1 MDSVTLESCLS
12 SIEQTFEQE
21 AAYIVSGDIA
31 ELATLSQTKLVHL
44 EALSNAIERGAL
56 RGQPEPLVN
65 RVRRLQSTAVEHDR
79 HLQAM
84 RHGLTRIRER
94 IDRLQSDA
102 QVGSYNQYGTRVQFS
117 GARGRFESKA

>member
-1 MDSVTLESCLS
+1 MDSVTLESCLT

-21 AAYIVSGDIA
+21 AAFIVSGEIA
-31 ELATLSQTKLVHL
+31 EIGALSSTKLAHLETLSNV
-44 EALSNAIERGAL
+44 IESGGL
-56 RGQPEPLVN
+56 RGQSEALIN
-65 RVRRLQSTAVEHDR
+65 RVQRLQSTAVEHDR

-102 QVGSYNQYGTRVQFS
+102 QVGSYNQYGARVQFS
-117 GARGRFESKA
+117 GARGRYESKA

>member
-1 MDSVTLESCLS
+1 MDSVTLKSCLT

-21 AAYIVSGDIA
+21 AAFIVSGEIA
-31 ELATLSQTKLVHL
+31 ELGALSHTKLAHL
-44 EALSNAIERGAL
+44 ESLSTAIEGGAL
-56 RGQPEPLVN
+56 RGQPESLIR
-65 RVRRLQSTAVEHDR
+65 RVLRLQSTAVEHDQ

>member
-1 MDSVTLESCLS
+1 MDNVTLESCLT

-21 AAYIVSGDIA
+21 AAFIVSGEIA
-31 ELATLSQTKLVHL
+31 EIGALSSAKLAHL
-44 EALSNAIERGAL
+44 ETLSNAIESGAL
-56 RGQPEPLVN
+56 RGQSKALIS
-65 RVRRLQSTAVEHDR
+65 RVQRLQSTAVEHDR

-102 QVGSYNQYGTRVQFS
+102 QVGSYNQYGGRVQFS
-117 GARGRFESKA
+117 GARGRYESKA

>member
-21 AAYIVSGDIA
+21 AAFIVSGEIA
-31 ELATLSQTKLVHL
+31 ELSNLSQTKLEHL
-44 EALSNAIERGAL
+44 DALSNAIEGGAL
-56 RGQPEPLVN
+56 RGQPEALIH
-65 RVRRLQSTAVEHDR
+65 RVQRLQSTALEHDR

-102 QVGSYNQYGTRVQFS
+102 QVGSYNQYGARVQFS

>member
-1 MDSVTLESCLS
+1 MDRVTLESYLS
-12 SIEQTFEQE
+12 SIEHTFEQE
-21 AAYIVSGDIA
+21 AACIVSGEIA
-31 ELATLSQTKLVHL
+31 ELGNLSQTKLVHL
-44 EALSNAIERGAL
+44 EALSNAIESGAL
-56 RGQPEPLVN
+56 RGQPQPLIN
-65 RVRRLQSTAVEHDR
+65 RVRRLQSTAIEHDR

-102 QVGSYNQYGTRVQFS
+102 QVGSYNQYGARVQFS

>member
-12 SIEQTFEQE
+12 AIEQTFEQE
-21 AAYIVSGDIA
+21 AAFIVSGEIA
-31 ELATLSQTKLVHL
+31 ELSALSQTKLSHL
-44 EALSNAIERGAL
+44 ETLSNAIEGGAL
-56 RGQPEPLVN
+56 RGQPGALIK
-65 RVRRLQSTAVEHDR
+65 RVQRLQSTAAEHDQ

-102 QVGSYNQYGTRVQFS
+102 QVGSYNQYGARVQFS